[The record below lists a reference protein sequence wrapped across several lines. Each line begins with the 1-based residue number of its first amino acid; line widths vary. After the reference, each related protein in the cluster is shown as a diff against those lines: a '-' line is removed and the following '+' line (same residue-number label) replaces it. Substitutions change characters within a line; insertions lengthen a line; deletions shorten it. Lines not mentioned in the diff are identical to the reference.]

1 MGFPPTAP
9 DGLPVI
15 PDTALPAAV
24 RTGSAATKQDYQA
37 AMGFEQVM
45 LGQLVKEML
54 PQDSELTDGPYGDE
68 MQQAMTSSLVDG
80 GGIGLGRQLFSMMQ
94 GTAK

>member
-1 MGFPPTAP
+1 VSQPT
-9 DGLPVI
+9 GLPSI

-24 RTGSAATKQDYQA
+24 RDGDSATKQDYQA
-37 AMGFEQVM
+37 AMGFESVM

-54 PQDSELTDGPYGDE
+54 PQDSSLSSGPYGDE
-68 MQQAMTSSLVDG
+68 IQQAMTGSLVDG

-94 GTAK
+94 ETSK

>member
-1 MGFPPTAP
+1 MSELS
-9 DGLPVI
+9 GLPAI
-15 PDTALPAAV
+15 PDSALPAAV
-24 RTGSAATKQDYQA
+24 RNGDAAHKQDYQA

-54 PQDSELTDGPYGDE
+54 PQDSELASGPYGDE
-68 MQQAMTSSLVDG
+68 VQDAMTSSLVDG

-94 GTAK
+94 EASK

>member
-1 MGFPPTAP
+1 VSELS
-9 DGLPVI
+9 GLPAL

-24 RTGSAATKQDYQA
+24 RDGDASTKQSYQA

-54 PQDSELTDGPYGDE
+54 PQDSQLASGPYGDE
-68 MQQAMTSSLVDG
+68 IQQAMTSSLVDG

-94 GTAK
+94 GTAR